1 MRGRVT
7 SLKTVHSL
15 APMSR
20 AASSSAPSKRL
31 NTAIM
36 TRKPKGS
43 VHTTCT
49 PSPVDHQAGEMPTC
63 LMRVAIPRLSRMP
76 GTMMPVMIV

>member
-1 MRGRVT
+1 MT
-7 SLKTVHSL
+7 SLNTVHSL

-20 AASSSAPSKRL
+20 AASSRLPSKRL

-49 PSPVDHQAGEMPTC
+49 PSPVDHHAGGMPSC
-63 LMRVAIPRLSRMP
+63 FRRVARPRLSRIP
-76 GTMMPVMIV
+76 GTMIPVMMV